1 MTDNEIIKALECC
14 IAGQCADCPLKAG
27 FCNEQVAM
35 AHAVDLINRQ
45 KVENERLQEEC
56 FIKSQKRANIFEISE
71 SFERGRIKGIKE
83 FAEMIKIENRN
94 ELGYIVL
101 EDEDVDDIVKEFI
114 GDNNAE

>member
-1 MTDNEIIKALECC
+1 MTDAEIIKALKCC
-14 IAGQCADCPLKAG
+14 IKGKCSECPLKAM
-27 FCNEQVAM
+27 FCSECVVMGYAL
-35 AHAVDLINRQ
+35 DLINRQ